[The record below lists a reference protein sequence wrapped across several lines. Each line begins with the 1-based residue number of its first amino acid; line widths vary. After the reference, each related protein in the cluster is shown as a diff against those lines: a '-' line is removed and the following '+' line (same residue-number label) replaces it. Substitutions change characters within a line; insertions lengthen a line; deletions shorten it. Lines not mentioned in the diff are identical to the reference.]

1 MKKYSPIIYA
11 ILAAA
16 LFGLN
21 APISKLLLQKISP
34 VLMASLLY
42 FGAGI
47 GMLLISYCKKPSHN
61 KEEPLNR
68 KQMPYIILM
77 ILLDIVAPILLMM
90 GIKLSSAANA
100 ALINNFEIVATS
112 LIALLIFKE
121 TISRRLW
128 FGIILITLSSFLLS
142 IEDINS
148 FTISFGSILVILA
161 CISWGLEN
169 NCTKK
174 LSTSDPLQIVII
186 KGLASGLGSLIV
198 AIIFSQLD
206 FTWKYLLFALI
217 LGSISYGLSIY
228 FYVLAQRYL
237 GAAKTSAFYAFA
249 PFIGAVLSMIIF
261 KSTINYLFII
271 GFILMIIGSFF
282 ASIDFK
288 EEQRR

>member
-206 FTWKYLLFALI
+206 FTWK
-217 LGSISYGLSIY
+217 
-228 FYVLAQRYL
+228 
-237 GAAKTSAFYAFA
+237 
-249 PFIGAVLSMIIF
+249 
-261 KSTINYLFII
+261 
-271 GFILMIIGSFF
+271 
-282 ASIDFK
+282 
-288 EEQRR
+288 